1 MNGITK
7 EEKREMI
14 DAFHRLAIAQETTAR
29 LLFQLLEL
37 LRGVDI
43 PSNQDKA

>member
-1 MNGITK
+1 MTDISK

-14 DAFHRLAIAQETTAR
+14 DTLHRMAIAQETTAR

-37 LRGVDI
+37 LRSVDI
-43 PSNQDKA
+43 RPANPD